1 MSKDKNDKKN
11 KLSISFTPADE
22 DMLVREDDEEFER
35 EAAER
40 YRAEIEADEEAIRNA
55 EKRRE
60 EQKRAYEQKLRQEK
74 IAMIRAKQGIEEDDE
89 QTEEPDEEQEP
100 AAPMSFWKKVENFWY
115 HYKWA
120 TIISVIVIAF
130 GGYMIYDLIT
140 KVNPDIMIIV
150 TADNGLSYR
159 AESVEALFEK
169 YAEDLNGDGV
179 VNVEV
184 AFVPMNPD
192 GGSDQYTQSNAT
204 KLYSNLSSAR
214 CVLYLTDDDSSFAF
228 EQVLF
233 DDLTGKI
240 DSQYVTAEGVSLS
253 SAMIREGFNWAQMPE
268 DMVLRIRTPI
278 QTLASSTQE
287 MQDRHDE
294 AMRLIEKL
302 VAAMDEYDSLH

>member
-1 MSKDKNDKKN
+1 MSSNKKDKKN
-11 KLSISFTPADE
+11 KLSISFTPGDKE
-22 DMLVREDDEEFER
+22 KLVREDDEEFER

-40 YRAEIEADEEAIRNA
+40 YRAEIDADEEAIRNA
-55 EKRRE
+55 EKLRE
-60 EQKRAYEQKLRQEK
+60 QQKRDYEQRLRQEK
-74 IAMIRAKQGIEEDDE
+74 IAMIRAKQGIEEE
-89 QTEEPDEEQEP
+89 EISEEPDEEQEP

-120 TIISVIVIAF
+120 TIISVVVLAF

-159 AESVEALFEK
+159 AESVQTLFEK

-184 AFVPMNPD
+184 AFVPMNPN
-192 GGSDQYTQSNAT
+192 GGADQYTQSNET
-204 KLYSNLSSAR
+204 KLYANLSSAQ

-233 DDLTGKI
+233 DDLTKEL
-240 DSQYVTAEGVSLS
+240 DSKYVTSEGVSLS

-268 DMVLRIRTPI
+268 DMVLRLRTPM
-278 QTLASSTQE
+278 QTLAASTQD
-287 MQDRHDE
+287 MQEKHDE

-302 VAAMDEYDSLH
+302 VAAMDEYDGAH